1 MKSHQIRQMF
11 LEFFECNHHKILP
24 SSPIIIKNDPT
35 LMFTNAGMNQFK
47 NIFLGF
53 DNPKYSQIA
62 NSQKCLRVSGKHN
75 DLEEVGHD
83 TYHHTMFEM
92 LGNWSFGDYSKEK
105 AIDLAWDFLIKKCEL
120 NVDRIYVTVFEGD
133 IDENLDQD
141 KESFNFWTKYLPK
154 ERILFGNKKD
164 NFWEMGDIG
173 PCGPCSEVHYDNRS
187 DSELNKISG
196 KDLVN
201 HDHPD
206 VIEIWNL
213 VFMQYNR
220 KKNGE
225 LEDLSTVHVDT
236 GMGFE
241 RLCMILQGVKSNY
254 DTDVFQPLISKISSI
269 SKIDYGLKE
278 DSDIAMRVVSDH
290 VRAVAFSIAD
300 GQLPSNVK
308 AGYVIRRILRRAIRY
323 GYTFLNVKQPFIYK
337 LIDTLIKT
345 LGDHYSDLN
354 KQKDLIEDVI
364 RQEEVSFLKT
374 LDSGLKRLDNIL
386 QNNSKITG
394 TDVFELYDTYGFP
407 KDLTSLILQ
416 EKNIKFDDKEFELEM
431 QKQKNRSKKSSAIDY
446 GEWTIVSNSEN
457 EKFVGYEKSI
467 STSQITR
474 YRSVSIK
481 DEIKYHIVLE
491 ETPFYP
497 EGGGQVGDSGH
508 LKYADANIEVLDTI
522 KENNLIY
529 HVVNN
534 LPKDIKSKCDAIINE
549 NRRKSISRNH
559 TATHLLHLELK
570 NVLGDHVMQKGSLVD
585 ENYFRFDFSH
595 HNAISLDLI
604 EKIEQNVNATI
615 LKNISLN
622 EKTNVSL
629 SDAEEMGALMLFGE
643 KYDEKVRVI
652 QFGESIELC
661 GGTHVGSTSEIGLF
675 KIVSESS
682 VASGIRRIEA
692 RTGISAFNLLN
703 DSYQKSR
710 NLETLFKTKDISSAI
725 DKLLNDNKTL
735 EIKNQKLEKES
746 LSKMIDDLVQESER
760 IGDIYF
766 VNQKLKID
774 SKNLKEISFILKE
787 KKNIVAIIGVL
798 SDNKINVGLF
808 ISNNLVSSDFN
819 AKDLIGM
826 VSEKISGSGGG
837 QSHFAVSGGNKP
849 EGFNDAASQIKNA
862 IINR

>member
-1 MKSHQIRQMF
+1 
-11 LEFFECNHHKILP
+11 
-24 SSPIIIKNDPT
+24 
-35 LMFTNAGMNQFK
+35 
-47 NIFLGF
+47 
-53 DNPKYSQIA
+53 
-62 NSQKCLRVSGKHN
+62 
-75 DLEEVGHD
+75 
-83 TYHHTMFEM
+83 
-92 LGNWSFGDYSKEK
+92 
-105 AIDLAWDFLIKKCEL
+105 
-120 NVDRIYVTVFEGD
+120 
-133 IDENLDQD
+133 
-141 KESFNFWTKYLPK
+141 
-154 ERILFGNKKD
+154 
-164 NFWEMGDIG
+164 MGDIG

-323 GYTFLNVKQPFIYK
+323 GYTFLNVKEPFIYK
-337 LIDTLIKT
+337 LIDTLIKI

-446 GEWTIVSNSEN
+446 GEWTIVSNSKN
-457 EKFVGYEKSI
+457 ESFVGYDKSI

-491 ETPFYP
+491 ETPFFP
-497 EGGGQVGDSGH
+497 EGEG
-508 LKYADANIEVLDTI
+508 K
-522 KENNLIY
+522 
-529 HVVNN
+529 
-534 LPKDIKSKCDAIINE
+534 
-549 NRRKSISRNH
+549 
-559 TATHLLHLELK
+559 
-570 NVLGDHVMQKGSLVD
+570 LVIQ
-585 ENYFRFDFSH
+585 
-595 HNAISLDLI
+595 AISNIQMLI
-604 EKIEQNVNATI
+604 
-615 LKNISLN
+615 LR
-622 EKTNVSL
+622 
-629 SDAEEMGALMLFGE
+629 F
-643 KYDEKVRVI
+643 
-652 QFGESIELC
+652 
-661 GGTHVGSTSEIGLF
+661 
-675 KIVSESS
+675 
-682 VASGIRRIEA
+682 
-692 RTGISAFNLLN
+692 
-703 DSYQKSR
+703 
-710 NLETLFKTKDISSAI
+710 
-725 DKLLNDNKTL
+725 
-735 EIKNQKLEKES
+735 
-746 LSKMIDDLVQESER
+746 
-760 IGDIYF
+760 
-766 VNQKLKID
+766 
-774 SKNLKEISFILKE
+774 
-787 KKNIVAIIGVL
+787 
-798 SDNKINVGLF
+798 
-808 ISNNLVSSDFN
+808 
-819 AKDLIGM
+819 
-826 VSEKISGSGGG
+826 
-837 QSHFAVSGGNKP
+837 
-849 EGFNDAASQIKNA
+849 
-862 IINR
+862 